1 MLWVHAV
8 GDRRSEAILGQN
20 FLRKTW
26 NPHKKKRRQK
36 KNLFA
41 MRTVEF
47 NQAMSEGKGLNR
59 RPFPPRPLT
68 WLTLCQCERCS

>member
-1 MLWVHAV
+1 VEHAQK
-8 GDRRSEAILGQN
+8 E
-20 FLRKTW
+20 
-26 NPHKKKRRQK
+26 KRHQK

-68 WLTLCQCERCS
+68 WLALCQCDVVRDQQQKRGHF